1 MSVSSTPKTC
11 SWRWTDMD
19 RAANRRL
26 AVKKLRI
33 IRCLT
38 SIGLVGTPTGCGL
51 KPKSMLNSSGVPVT
65 RQKFEARYKGD
76 ENIDTVE
83 FGRRP
88 VQFLYRD
95 ADGCTFMDRETYEQ
109 HTLAD
114 DMLEEELK
122 YLDENL
128 EGILAMV
135 ADGAILGIEL
145 PATVNL
151 EITET
156 APAMKAA
163 SSSARTKPATLST
176 GLVVQVPE
184 YLTPGEIIK
193 VNTASGEFVSR
204 A

>member
-1 MSVSSTPKTC
+1 MKASELKRGQVLDLDGRRILIRQLDVQSPSS
-11 SWRWTDMD
+11 R
-19 RAANRRL
+19 
-26 AVKKLRI
+26 
-33 IRCLT
+33 
-38 SIGLVGTPTGCGL
+38 
-51 KPKSMLNSSGVPVT
+51 SGSTLYKVRGHDIVT

-176 GLVVQVPE
+176 GLFVQVPE
-184 YLTPGEIIK
+184 SLTPGEIIK

>member
-1 MSVSSTPKTC
+1 MKATELK
-11 SWRWTDMD
+11 R
-19 RAANRRL
+19 
-26 AVKKLRI
+26 
-33 IRCLT
+33 
-38 SIGLVGTPTGCGL
+38 GLVLDLDGRKILIRHLDVQSP
-51 KPKSMLNSSGVPVT
+51 SSRSGSTLYKVRGHDIVS

-76 ENIDTVE
+76 ENIDTVD

-88 VQFLYRD
+88 VQYLYRD
-95 ADGCTFMDRETYEQ
+95 ADGCTFMDRETFEQ

-114 DMLEEELK
+114 NMLEEELQ

-128 EGILAMV
+128 DGILAMV

-145 PATVNL
+145 PPTVNL

-163 SSSARTKPATLST
+163 SSAARTKPATLST

-184 YLTPGEIIK
+184 YLTPGEVIK
-193 VNTASGEFVSR
+193 VNTTTGEYVSR

>member
-1 MSVSSTPKTC
+1 MKASDLK
-11 SWRWTDMD
+11 R
-19 RAANRRL
+19 
-26 AVKKLRI
+26 
-33 IRCLT
+33 
-38 SIGLVGTPTGCGL
+38 GLVLDLDGRKILVRQLEVQSP
-51 KPKSMLNSSGVPVT
+51 SSRSGSTLYKVRGHDIVT

-76 ENIDTVE
+76 ENLATVDYS
-83 FGRRP
+83 RRP

-95 ADGCTFMDRETYEQ
+95 PDGCTFMDRETFEQ

-114 DMLEEELK
+114 DMLEEELQ

-128 EGILAMV
+128 DGILAMV

-145 PATVNL
+145 PATATL

-163 SSSARTKPATLST
+163 SSSARTKPATLNT

-193 VNTASGEFVSR
+193 VNTATGEFVSR